1 MNLIGVDIGG
11 TFTDFVLL
19 DSEKRSIRTA
29 KMLTD
34 PAEPDRVVPQGIAR
48 LLEENDNSSSAVSGL
63 PVAALPG
70 TRR

>member
-34 PAEPDRVVPQGIAR
+34 PAEPDRVVLQGIAR